1 MFDQVQE
8 LFQFSYESME
18 SVKTSRQNL
27 FLKNWRKKIRQ
38 IAECYGI
45 DISFDEKSISKQRR
59 KTFREKHRVSSILT
73 DYK

>member
-1 MFDQVQE
+1 
-8 LFQFSYESME
+8 ME

-38 IAECYGI
+38 IADCYGI

-59 KTFREKHRVSSILT
+59 KTFRENSEIVFRENIVSAQIPIIT
-73 DYK
+73 VKI